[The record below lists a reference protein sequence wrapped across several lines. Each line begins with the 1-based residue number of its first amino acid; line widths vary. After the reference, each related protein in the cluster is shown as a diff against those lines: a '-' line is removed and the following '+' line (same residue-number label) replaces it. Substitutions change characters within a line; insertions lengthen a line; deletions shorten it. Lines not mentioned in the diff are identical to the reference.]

1 VRGHLIPETGCGL
14 NIGVWSMRSLLD
26 TETRGEGEGSGELES
41 KTGSLYGTGAG
52 VRGAESSVKG
62 RQIQC
67 PDVQILRS
75 LGTKTVLYPQRN
87 ISLLEAAASQPNKCV

>member
-1 VRGHLIPETGCGL
+1 
-14 NIGVWSMRSLLD
+14 M
-26 TETRGEGEGSGELES
+26 EGIES
-41 KTGSLYGTGAG
+41 KMGSPVQYKRGCE
-52 VRGAESSVKG
+52 VRESSVKG

-75 LGTKTVLYPQRN
+75 LGTKVVQYPQRN